1 MKEDLMELVLRVRM
15 TGPLAPYRYA
25 LYGEL
30 LTRGYTPLS
39 ARNLVR
45 VAAHL
50 SRWLDEAGKSPA
62 DLNSVQI
69 EKFLQHRRACGYTA
83 WRSQRGLAPVLDILR
98 ILGAIPS
105 AEPVPVDDSPL
116 GVLLRDF
123 ERYLLEER
131 GVEPITATGYIRL
144 VRPFAAGLD
153 LPQLEQLSADTI
165 SHFILTQARSSKTG
179 FLKLKVAALRSFLR
193 YLHVAGRCRDFSAA
207 VPAVAGYRLSGLPR
221 AIPEESIRKIEESC
235 ERRTAVGRRDY
246 AILLLLSRMGLRA
259 AEVAAVQLDDVLWAR
274 GEIVIRGKGSED
286 VLPLPQEVGDALV
299 DYLKNGRRSS
309 SSRRL
314 FLQAKAPY
322 RELSSGAVKQV
333 FRTVCRQAGL
343 VPTGPHRLRHTAA
356 TVMLKRGASLPEI
369 GQVLRHASLMTT
381 AIYAKVDLQA
391 LRPLARPWP
400 GGAA

>member
-1 MKEDLMELVLRVRM
+1 
-15 TGPLAPYRYA
+15 
-25 LYGEL
+25 
-30 LTRGYTPLS
+30 
-39 ARNLVR
+39 
-45 VAAHL
+45 
-50 SRWLDEAGKSPA
+50 
-62 DLNSVQI
+62 
-69 EKFLQHRRACGYTA
+69 
-83 WRSQRGLAPVLDILR
+83 
-98 ILGAIPS
+98 
-105 AEPVPVDDSPL
+105 
-116 GVLLRDF
+116 
-123 ERYLLEER
+123 
-131 GVEPITATGYIRL
+131 
-144 VRPFAAGLD
+144 
-153 LPQLEQLSADTI
+153 
-165 SHFILTQARSSKTG
+165 
-179 FLKLKVAALRSFLR
+179 
-193 YLHVAGRCRDFSAA
+193 
-207 VPAVAGYRLSGLPR
+207 
-221 AIPEESIRKIEESC
+221 
-235 ERRTAVGRRDY
+235 
-246 AILLLLSRMGLRA
+246 MGLRA

-314 FLQAKAPY
+314 FLQAKAPH
-322 RELSSGAVKQV
+322 RELSSDGVKQV